1 MDPVDVLS
9 EDQLEIASA
18 DDLRQSLRQ
27 CAAREADLKAKC
39 ERLRVDT
46 GELTT

>member
-9 EDQLEIASA
+9 EDQLAIASA